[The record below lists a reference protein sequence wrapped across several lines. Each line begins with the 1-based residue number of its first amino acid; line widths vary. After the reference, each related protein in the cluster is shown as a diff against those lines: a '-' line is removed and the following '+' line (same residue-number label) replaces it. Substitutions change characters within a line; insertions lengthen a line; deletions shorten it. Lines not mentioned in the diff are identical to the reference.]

1 MNKNMNQLNIIKKC
15 QAAVFCLYIL
25 AMSNMEIWPIGR
37 PLILSTLALLYA
49 FLSLSFYFA
58 KQRVASALVFAHSL
72 FFIMLSAISFSSQPF
87 QLLLTNHRTLWII
100 ILVLLSLSQFTIYR
114 LVGDEDEKIFE
125 KKVEESSKF
134 ESRMEKKPSIAWF
147 SKASIVFSIIP
158 IIIYD
163 TKMTLLLYILLFAKC
178 MIDCWVRILLVQLF
192 ISNKTLLTYLSRLIV
207 VDIFVYILL
216 FYVLAVARSPFLYA
230 VMILFSNF
238 SLPFL
243 KKKEFELMR
252 E

>member
-37 PLILSTLALLYA
+37 PLILGTLALLYA
-49 FLSLSFYFA
+49 FLSLPFYFA

-72 FFIMLSAISFSSQPF
+72 FLILLSAISFSSQFF
-87 QLLLTNHRTLWII
+87 QLLFTHYRTIWLI
-100 ILVLLSLSQFTIYR
+100 ILVLLSLSQFFIYQ

-134 ESRMEKKPSIAWF
+134 ESRMETKPIIAWL
-147 SKASIVFSIIP
+147 SKASFVLSILPIV
-158 IIIYD
+158 IYD
-163 TKMTLLLYILLFAKC
+163 TNLTLLFPILFVKFLV
-178 MIDCWVRILLVQLF
+178 DSWVRVLLVLLF
-192 ISNKTLLTYLSRLIV
+192 ISNKRLLTYLSRLIV
-207 VDIFVYILL
+207 ADIFVYILFVYTL
-216 FYVLAVARSPFLYA
+216 VFAGSPFLFA
-230 VMILFSNF
+230 VMMLFSHF
-238 SLPFL
+238 TLPFL

-252 E
+252 A